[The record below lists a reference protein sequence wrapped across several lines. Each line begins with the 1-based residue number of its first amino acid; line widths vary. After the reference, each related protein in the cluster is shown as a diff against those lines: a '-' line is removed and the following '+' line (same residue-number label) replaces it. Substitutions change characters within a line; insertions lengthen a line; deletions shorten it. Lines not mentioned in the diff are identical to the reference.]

1 MKRIT
6 LFALFGVA
14 VCRLFAQQDIA
25 DSAHQFVDM
34 GLPSGTKWATCNI
47 GATKPEEYG
56 WYVMW
61 GSIED
66 CSNITCSEIT
76 CKTYGMVLENISGD
90 ENFDIARK
98 QWGGQWRIPTQEEWE
113 ELISNSYTFWTTVNG
128 VNGRLLRSTKN
139 GNTIF
144 LPAAGRR
151 EGSSVSLKNQEGR
164 YWAATLDK
172 KQKSSQWAAAFA
184 RVSPGVAAVIGGY
197 WTHHVAFS
205 VRAVQ

>member
-6 LFALFGVA
+6 LFALFGIA

-66 CSNITCSEIT
+66 CSNIACSEIT

-164 YWAATLDK
+164 YWGSNIRQKAK
-172 KQKSSQWAAAFA
+172 K
-184 RVSPGVAAVIGGY
+184 
-197 WTHHVAFS
+197 
-205 VRAVQ
+205 